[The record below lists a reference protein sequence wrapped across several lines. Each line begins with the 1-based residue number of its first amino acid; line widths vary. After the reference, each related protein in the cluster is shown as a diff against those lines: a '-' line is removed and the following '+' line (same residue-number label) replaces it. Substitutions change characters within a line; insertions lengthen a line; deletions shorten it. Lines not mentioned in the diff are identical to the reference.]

1 MKMIQNV
8 IDYFA
13 ILFVILDCYSVVSIM
28 GSNGSNGAKVKL
40 VGIILLVISFFFEC
54 FRKKSIQMKKNTA
67 LYIFI
72 YVAAQLVFSI
82 INKPSSIAHYFLNQ
96 ILIVV
101 LMTFYFS
108 SNNLRNNFLRIYRN
122 IMFVISAFSIFF
134 YIFGSL
140 LAIVLPCGYV
150 SAQWGIMDQY
160 KNYFYLYNEA
170 QATWFFGKSIL
181 RNISIFAEG
190 PMFSYCICFALW
202 YELFVGRFSKIRF
215 AVFVLAIATAFSVT
229 GYIFLG
235 ILLFIKYLEYSHK
248 IGTRMTIKRLSFL
261 LILLGFFIAGVYLFF
276 DKLDS
281 VSGISRTSQY
291 LNALR
296 IWSRNPMI
304 GVGYRMSEGG
314 GFASGILLVL
324 AECGVLGSLVYFIPL
339 LGTVIKSI
347 LRRDYYYAGLA
358 VGFVCILTLTVTP
371 YKIITLCM
379 ITFLQMYLLN
389 VNISSCVKENNL

>member
-1 MKMIQNV
+1 
-8 IDYFA
+8 
-13 ILFVILDCYSVVSIM
+13 
-28 GSNGSNGAKVKL
+28 
-40 VGIILLVISFFFEC
+40 
-54 FRKKSIQMKKNTA
+54 MKKNVA
-67 LYIFI
+67 FYLLI
-72 YVAAQLVFSI
+72 YVVAQLVFSI
-82 INKPSSIAHYFLNQ
+82 INKPSSITLYFLNQ
-96 ILIVV
+96 IVIVI
-101 LMTFYFS
+101 LMTIYFS
-108 SNNLRNNFLRIYRN
+108 DNSLRNNFLRIYRN
-122 IMFVISAFSIFF
+122 IMFVIGACSLFF

-140 LAIVLPCGYV
+140 LEIVPSCGYV
-150 SAQWGIMDQY
+150 SAQWGIMNQY

-202 YELFVGRFSKIRF
+202 YELFVGKFSKIRF

-235 ILLFIKYLEYSHK
+235 ILLFVKYLEYSHK
-248 IGTRMTIKRLSFL
+248 IEARMTIKRLSFL
-261 LILLGFFIAGVYLFF
+261 LILSVFFIAGVYLFF

-296 IWSRNPMI
+296 IWSNDPI
-304 GVGYRMSEGG
+304 TGVGYRMSDGG
-314 GFASGILLVL
+314 GFSSGILLVL

-358 VGFVCILTLTVTP
+358 IGFTCIFTLTVTP
-371 YKIITLCM
+371 YKIVTLCM

-389 VNISSCVKENNL
+389 VKITLYAKENNL